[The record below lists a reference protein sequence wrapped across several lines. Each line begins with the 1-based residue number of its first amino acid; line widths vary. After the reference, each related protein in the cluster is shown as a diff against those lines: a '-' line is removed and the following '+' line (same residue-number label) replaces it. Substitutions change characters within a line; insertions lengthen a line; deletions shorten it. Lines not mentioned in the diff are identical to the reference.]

1 MNHTPSSHR
10 LAEAMSRAVHHWES
24 LHLAE
29 PAEKVAG
36 RTTPAVTLAVSR
48 EAGANGALIARAVA
62 DRLGWPL
69 YDKELLQ
76 RIASEMGVHAHVLSR
91 VDEKRKSWLTEAFE
105 SFASA
110 PTLSASAYLRRLGE
124 TVFSLAE
131 HGECVIVGRG
141 AAQILP
147 ASTTLRVR
155 MVAPLEAR
163 ICTVRQREHLNREE
177 AARRVTEI
185 ERERAHFVKDHFQ
198 KDVGDAHEYDLVL
211 NTARF
216 SVEGCAEVILE
227 AVKRFQA
234 RVCAASPEPVACGAG
249 IV

>member
-10 LAEAMSRAVHHWES
+10 LAEAMSKAQHHWETR
-24 LHLAE
+24 HLAE
-29 PAEKVAG
+29 AGETPAG
-36 RTTPAVTLAVSR
+36 CTIPAVTVAVSR
-48 EAGANGALIARAVA
+48 EAGANGALVARAVA

-76 RIASEMGVHAHVLSR
+76 RIASEMGVHAHLLSS

-105 SFASA
+105 SLGSGSVLNAS
-110 PTLSASAYLRRLGE
+110 SYVKRLGE
-124 TVFSLAE
+124 TLFSLAA
-131 HGECVIVGRG
+131 HGECVLVGRG

-147 ASTTLRVR
+147 ASSTLRVR

-163 ICTVRQREHLNREE
+163 INTVRQREHISREE
-177 AARRVTEI
+177 AARCVTEI
-185 ERERAHFVKDHFQ
+185 ERERARFVKDHFQ
-198 KDVGDAHEYDLVL
+198 KDVADAHDYDLVL

-216 SVEGCAEVILE
+216 SVEGCADVILE
-227 AVKRFQA
+227 AVQRFQA
-234 RVCAASPEPVACGAG
+234 RVRAAEPEPVATSAG